1 MANIDKL
8 VSYAELK
15 LGQIGLDYR
24 EHHGEAESHEIEPS
38 SYEVSGTNII
48 VHYHSDQYTIDL
60 NKAGLKDTVTES
72 DTQEVVDRLNEF
84 FNHA

>member
-15 LGQIGLDYR
+15 LGQMGQDYR
-24 EHHGEAESHEIEPS
+24 EHHGEAEAHEVEPS

-48 VHYHSDQYTIDL
+48 VHYHSDQYIIDL
-60 NKAGLKDTVTES
+60 NKAGLKDAVTES

>member
-60 NKAGLKDTVTES
+60 NKAGLKDAVTES

-84 FNHA
+84 FDHA

>member
-15 LGQIGLDYR
+15 LGQIGKDYR
-24 EHHGEAESHEIEPS
+24 EHHGEEETHEIEPS
-38 SYEVSGTNII
+38 SYEVSGANII

-72 DTQEVVDRLNEF
+72 DTQEVVERLNEF
-84 FNHA
+84 FDHA

>member
-60 NKAGLKDTVTES
+60 NKAGLKDAVTES
-72 DTQEVVDRLNEF
+72 DIQEVVDRLNEF
-84 FNHA
+84 FDHA

>member
-38 SYEVSGTNII
+38 SYKVSGTNII
-48 VHYHSDQYTIDL
+48 VHYYSDQYTIDL
-60 NKAGLKDTVTES
+60 NKAGLKDAVTES

>member
-48 VHYHSDQYTIDL
+48 VHYHSDQYTIEL
-60 NKAGLKDTVTES
+60 NKAGLKDAVTES

>member
-15 LGQIGLDYR
+15 LGQIGKDYR
-24 EHHGEAESHEIEPS
+24 EHHGEEETHEIEPS
-38 SYEVSGTNII
+38 SYEVSGANII

-60 NKAGLKDTVTES
+60 NKAGLKDALTES
-72 DTQEVVDRLNEF
+72 DTQEVVERLNEF
-84 FNHA
+84 FDHA

>member
-48 VHYHSDQYTIDL
+48 VHYYSDQYTIDL
-60 NKAGLKDTVTES
+60 NKACLKDAVTES

>member
-48 VHYHSDQYTIDL
+48 VHYYSDQYTIDL
-60 NKAGLKDTVTES
+60 NKAGLKDAVTES

>member
-48 VHYHSDQYTIDL
+48 VHYHLDQYTIDL
-60 NKAGLKDTVTES
+60 NKAGLKDAVTES

-84 FNHA
+84 FDHA